1 MKRTLSRWVTG
12 LGRPKHPRYDAL
24 YTYGELKVEGRA
36 KLEHMT

>member
-12 LGRPKHPRYDAL
+12 WAAPRHPRYDARC
-24 YTYGELKVEGRA
+24 TYGELKVEGRA